1 MAIQQ
6 MSNATATPSPQA
18 GGIPPWVNRIMTW
31 VLRSPLHRVV
41 SGSILVLT
49 FTGRK
54 SGKVYT
60 TPLSYTRQGEQLI
73 VFTHGAWWK
82 NLQGG
87 APVTVRLQ
95 GQDLPGQA
103 AAIAGDPVTILP
115 YLRTHLTQLT
125 RDLRY
130 YDVKLDATGKPN
142 EADLSKAAEAS
153 VLIRITPTA
162 EKGQR

>member
-1 MAIQQ
+1 MATQQ
-6 MSNATATPSPQA
+6 MSNAATTASTQA
-18 GGIPPWVNRIMTW
+18 GGLPPWFNRIMTW

-41 SGSILVLT
+41 SGSILALT
-49 FTGRK
+49 FSGRK

-87 APVTVRLQ
+87 APVTVRVQ

-103 AAIAGDPVTILP
+103 TAIAGDPATILP

-130 YDVKLDATGKPN
+130 YDVKLDANGKPN
-142 EADLSKAAEAS
+142 EGDLSKAAESS

-162 EKGQR
+162 EKGQH

>member
-1 MAIQQ
+1 MATSQI
-6 MSNATATPSPQA
+6 SNATTTSSPQA
-18 GGIPPWVNRIMTW
+18 AGIPPWVNRIMAW

-41 SGSILVLT
+41 SGSILALT

-87 APVTVRLQ
+87 APVTVRVQ
-95 GQDLPGQA
+95 GQDRLGQA
-103 AAIAGDPVTILP
+103 AAIAGEPATILP

-142 EADLSKAAEAS
+142 EADLSKAAESS

-162 EKGQR
+162 QKGQR